1 MSTPYLKVQGEPR
14 EMKGKGAPR
23 DTVFGVLGRTTYD
36 SQTKSLGGL
45 VQKTTNVKTM
55 PVSQSATRLESTGL
69 NTDRHILGHK
79 AATPAPGQH
88 SGQVP
93 YAGYFKSALGA
104 RL

>member
-1 MSTPYLKVQGEPR
+1 MATPYLKVQEPR
-14 EMKGKGAPR
+14 IMKGEGAPR
-23 DTVFGVLGRTTYD
+23 DTVFGVLGRTMYD
-36 SQTKSLGGL
+36 SKTKSLGGL
-45 VQKTTNVKTM
+45 VQKTTDVKTL
-55 PVSQSATRLESTGL
+55 PVAQSAMRLEANGL

-93 YAGYFKSALGA
+93 YAGYFKSVLGS